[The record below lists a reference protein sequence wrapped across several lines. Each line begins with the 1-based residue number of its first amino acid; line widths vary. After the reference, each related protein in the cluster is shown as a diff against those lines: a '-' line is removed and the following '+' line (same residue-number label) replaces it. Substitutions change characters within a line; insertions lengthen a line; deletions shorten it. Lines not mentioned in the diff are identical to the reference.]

1 MSDLLINNLTLKEEW
16 NYSKN
21 QDIDINKITLG
32 SNKKVWW
39 RCERGHEWQATI
51 HSRKKNSCPICSNKI
66 ILVGYNDLATTNPE
80 LTKEWNYSKNKDFN
94 PTMVSYGSHKK
105 VWWVCSKGHEWQ
117 ASIHHRNN
125 GSGCP
130 ICSNR
135 LALKGYNDLLTINPK
150 LAKEWNFKKNGNL
163 KPDMVTS
170 NSNKKVWW
178 RCDKGH
184 EWEISIY
191 DRNNGSG
198 CPICLN
204 RNVLKGY
211 NDLVTVN
218 PELAKE
224 WNYEKNGNLKPDM
237 VTSNSNKKVWWKCE
251 RGHEWQVSIVGRNAS
266 GSKCPICTKELQTSF
281 PEQAIY
287 YYIKKLFPDA
297 INGDRHLNIELDIYI
312 PSLKFAIEYDGIF
325 WHKDK
330 KRDERKNNI
339 CKENKIV
346 LFRVRE
352 DNNCPWTEN
361 DYLKIGYCT
370 GSDSSI
376 EEVTNKIISF
386 LGKKLNI
393 DLKKDRTDIYST
405 FILSQKEQSLQNNN
419 PELAKEWNYEK
430 NGNLKP
436 DMVMSNSN
444 KKVWWICP
452 KGHEWQ
458 TSISS
463 RNNGAGCPFCSGQ
476 QLLKGYNDLVTVNP
490 ELAKE
495 WNYPKNGEL
504 RPDMVTSGSIQ
515 KVWWR
520 CDKGHEWQ
528 ATISNRKYGKTG
540 CPICANM
547 QILKGYND
555 LVTVNPELAKEW
567 NYDRNIGI
575 EPTKLKATSGKKV
588 WWKCER
594 GHEWESSVN
603 SRNQGNG
610 CPICSNKQVLK
621 GYNDLAT
628 VNPELSKEWNYEKN
642 ISLKPDMVTA
652 TTEKKVWWK
661 CERGHEWES
670 RIKSRNIG
678 VGCPICSNK
687 QVLKGYNDF
696 ATTNPLLVV
705 EWNNDRN
712 GNLKPDMFTAGSK
725 KKVWWKCEKGHEWQ
739 TSIHNRTIGTRCPIC
754 SNAKVLEGYN
764 DLATTNPKLAKEWN
778 YEKNNDLMPTMF
790 TANSGKQVWWKC
802 DKGHE
807 WNAEI
812 RARNRGAKC
821 PICKTKE

>member
-224 WNYEKNGNLKPDM
+224 WNY
-237 VTSNSNKKVWWKCE
+237 
-251 RGHEWQVSIVGRNAS
+251 
-266 GSKCPICTKELQTSF
+266 
-281 PEQAIY
+281 
-287 YYIKKLFPDA
+287 
-297 INGDRHLNIELDIYI
+297 
-312 PSLKFAIEYDGIF
+312 
-325 WHKDK
+325 
-330 KRDERKNNI
+330 
-339 CKENKIV
+339 
-346 LFRVRE
+346 
-352 DNNCPWTEN
+352 
-361 DYLKIGYCT
+361 
-370 GSDSSI
+370 
-376 EEVTNKIISF
+376 
-386 LGKKLNI
+386 
-393 DLKKDRTDIYST
+393 
-405 FILSQKEQSLQNNN
+405 
-419 PELAKEWNYEK
+419 
-430 NGNLKP
+430 
-436 DMVMSNSN
+436 
-444 KKVWWICP
+444 
-452 KGHEWQ
+452 
-458 TSISS
+458 
-463 RNNGAGCPFCSGQ
+463 
-476 QLLKGYNDLVTVNP
+476 
-490 ELAKE
+490 
-495 WNYPKNGEL
+495 
-504 RPDMVTSGSIQ
+504 
-515 KVWWR
+515 
-520 CDKGHEWQ
+520 
-528 ATISNRKYGKTG
+528 
-540 CPICANM
+540 
-547 QILKGYND
+547 
-555 LVTVNPELAKEW
+555 
-567 NYDRNIGI
+567 DRNIGI

-712 GNLKPDMFTAGSK
+712 GNQKPDMFTAGSK
-725 KKVWWKCEKGHEWQ
+725 KKVWWKCDKGHEWQ

-790 TANSGKQVWWKC
+790 TTNSGKQVWWKC